1 MAGRNY
7 AYQYD
12 TSPRKLKPEYT
23 RPTKRVQKKKSTARK
38 TAVKKATPTKVEKP
52 VAKKKEVAKTNTQS
66 DGKIKVAVF
75 GKVLLLFAIIFIV
88 LFRNAQISGAFSE
101 IQSLKAI
108 KTTIQKENDQLEIS
122 IQNSINLNNIE
133 QAAKSL
139 LGMQKLSS
147 KQTVY
152 INLPKK
158 DYVEQ
163 RTEEVIIEEETS
175 IFDQIKE
182 TIMNIF

>member
-7 AYQYD
+7 AYQYE
-12 TSPRKLKPEYT
+12 TSPRKLKPEYS
-23 RPTKRVQKKKSTARK
+23 RPPKKTQKKKSTARK
-38 TAVKKATPTKVEKP
+38 TVTKKVEKP
-52 VAKKKEVAKTNTQS
+52 VIKKKEQTKAKIKTES
-66 DGKIKVAVF
+66 EGKIKLKIA
-75 GKVLLLFAIIFIV
+75 GKALLLFAIIFII
-88 LFRNAQISGAFSE
+88 LFRNAQISGAFSQ
-101 IQSLKAI
+101 IQSLKAD

-133 QAAKSL
+133 QAAKNL

-163 RTEEVIIEEETS
+163 RTEEVIIEENKGFFEEL
-175 IFDQIKE
+175 KE
-182 TIMNIF
+182 KIMNIF